1 MDYFL
6 QRMFRFF
13 LFAILWAGLFFSLL
27 EFLLLNIDLTFSL
40 KAKHFEKNADN
51 IDVLI
56 LGSSHHDNGINPGD
70 FEHFLC
76 SNLAYSAQD
85 LRIDSAIF
93 NHLES
98 RLQKVKYVLV
108 ELSYHSLEQRLDKNY
123 SNNNLY
129 LIYYGINLFERPVRW
144 LDRLIYPSNP
154 DLYNKILN
162 PFQDRPSVN
171 EFGFQTKLKRDFNHN
186 RFEMLGYNQDY
197 LLQDTTNPFIQRH
210 AYEDLA
216 FYEQNK
222 RTLFSLID
230 IVIQSGKIP
239 VLISPPVYLTYR
251 AAYIPEKQKRRMACV
266 HELQKKHP
274 DLLFLEFDSDARFNR
289 FDFRDEDHLNPI
301 GAKKFSQII
310 EDTLLQLDRFEHPE
324 I

>member
-6 QRMFRFF
+6 KRIFRFF
-13 LFAILWAGLFFSLL
+13 LFCSLWAVLFFSLIEL
-27 EFLLLNIDLTFSL
+27 LLLNLDLTFSL
-40 KAKHFEKNADN
+40 KARHFEKNAEK

-56 LGSSHHDNGINPGD
+56 LGSSHHENGLNPSD
-70 FEHFLC
+70 FEHFHC

-85 LRIDSAIF
+85 LRIDSALF
-93 NHLES
+93 NHLKN
-98 RLQKVKYVLV
+98 RLPKVKYVLI
-108 ELSYHSLEQRLDKNY
+108 ELSYHSLEHRQDKNY

-171 EFGFQTKLKRDFNHN
+171 EFGFQTKLKRDFIHN
-186 RFEMLGYNQDY
+186 RFEMLEYNRDY
-197 LLQDTTNPFIQRH
+197 LLQDTANPFIQRH

-222 RTLFSLID
+222 RTLFSLINL
-230 IVIQSGKIP
+230 VLQAGKMP
-239 VLISPPVYLTYR
+239 VLISPPVYLTYG
-251 AAYIPEKQKRRMACV
+251 AAYLPEKQNRRLDCV
-266 HELQKKHP
+266 NELQKKQP
-274 DLLFLEFDSDARFNR
+274 DLLFLEFDSDARFTR
-289 FDFRDEDHLNPI
+289 FDFRDEDHLNPS

-310 EDTLLQLDRFEHPE
+310 EDTLLQLDRFEHLE
-324 I
+324 M